1 MTPLLSL
8 LFLLIVLLQYSHSLS
23 PNANPPTLPNVIAP
37 SGDEI
42 INLDEE
48 SGQNSPREG
57 AVGDPDD
64 DSDDGGDD
72 TTDDGNSD
80 GDSADDED
88 EDHPIDDDDSSSSK
102 STTTFGSLKARLGGT
117 SEASSTNSLDGL
129 STDSA
134 RDENNEVY
142 RQLCSAIASQTY
154 LPPSSLPVS
163 AKTANAESL
172 RRLDRRTLYNSIFH
186 ELSSIKGNQTATQG
200 AMSSMGGSKWLPP
213 TISRS
218 LKAAAAL
225 STTPGWRSHITAGAA
240 AGAFKKIASSTSSL
254 SVSPESFAT
263 SRCIRLDGPSNTAT
277 ASMQETVAMA
287 LAHTFGC
294 SYITLDNTML
304 SNIRRKLL
312 LDHALPV
319 DSPILKTS
327 KLVELILKVVKGGEF
342 QPSECGK
349 LSSLMA
355 LDTQAEGDI
364 SSKESL
370 SSQVESETTLQ
381 FSLSSSPNPVVIY
394 IPAHSASSVLRS
406 KSSVEMLSNE
416 ATDPTSTTLLVLG
429 DQLTPEELVKKPDVD
444 GSTKESDGISNG
456 GQNPFAGN
464 FGSAPIQNPF
474 ASQSPHP
481 HQQQPFFLGGYMN
494 NNNNNNPNQNQ
505 GGPLP
510 PHMNP
515 GSNIPFS
522 DPQGHLQSSGVNDPE
537 GSRRFNVFLTRS
549 FAPNKPGIVGTVAPP
564 NAGNL
569 FQYASA
575 MLPGGMNNM
584 NIGGQPASPT
594 TPDFANN
601 PFLKSPAAKEF
612 FANLSQMNVKSN
624 ADSVK
629 MTPEQLQSSMKGWVQ
644 GLFEQAMEEEDD
656 SEDVNKM
663 DTNTQEN
670 IAKIFANL
678 MRDEKMRM
686 GIAQTLA
693 KAAPA
698 LLNAHCMGVQLSVY
712 VPPPFGHKNAGQM
725 PAPHSSAQPFLV
737 NNNNF
742 QPPGGGGGDPKAGWL
757 NKFLNSNEGGGG
769 EGNGL
774 EDGDGKN
781 GAKRKKAMREFAAAA
796 AILQRQKNSKKTQLS
811 NTPREQRG
819 LNKLRGLCVGCS
831 LPTPNDSSKARA
843 WNGWRRREYSIL
855 VFKKNRKALNSA
867 LKLCKL
873 RLGGVS
879 AANTGGLKQL
889 LSVKDISGDMGE
901 VVRAAVEIEA
911 GRARMNK
918 MLGEIVGE
926 EDSAAGEVESEAE
939 SMEAELHGFA
949 DVRPAS
955 IEAAINLVCG
965 VAVAPGMTQGVD
977 NIGANSAVVRS
988 KEDLAALAEDKHEKA
1003 LVSQVV
1009 QAGEIGVTYDM
1020 IGGLGEVKE
1029 LLRESITYP
1038 LKFPQFYAEGIAREA
1053 VKGVLLFGPPGTGKT
1068 MLAKAVATEGGATFL
1083 SVDASSVENKWL
1095 GESEK
1100 NAKAVFTLAR
1110 RLAPC
1115 VVFIDE
1121 VDSLLS
1127 SREHSDDSAHGTLTS
1142 VKTTMMAEWDG
1153 LNSGTNGE
1161 GSSGGSRVVVIGS
1174 TNRPFD
1180 LDEAVLRR
1188 FPRRILVDLPDLETR
1203 TEILEVTMQ
1212 NNRVAKAVN
1221 FTKIAEKLEGYTG
1234 SDIKEVCRE
1243 AVVRISHEQAS
1254 KLDKGI
1260 GLDEEGGELYRL
1272 RDVEVDDFERAMKKL
1287 KKSVSDKGKELA
1299 KVYTWNNEYGEIKK
1313 KKRRGGP
1320 GG

>member
-1 MTPLLSL
+1 MHWKCPGLHPSLHLLL
-8 LFLLIVLLQYSHSLS
+8 LLLLILPQAIHTLAPNNGPALPSLS
-23 PNANPPTLPNVIAP
+23 TQPTPEVE
-37 SGDEI
+37 EI
-42 INLDEE
+42 INLDK
-48 SGQNSPREG
+48 QTRNSPKEG

-72 TTDDGNSD
+72 STCDDNSD
-80 GDSADDED
+80 NESADED
-88 EDHPIDDDDSSSSK
+88 ENPVGGDDSDPPAGSK
-102 STTTFGSLKARLGGT
+102 TTTTTLGSLKARLAGT
-117 SEASSTNSLDGL
+117 QTQQQD
-129 STDSA
+129 
-134 RDENNEVY
+134 NEVDEEGTGQAQGSDDEVY
-142 RQLCSAIASQTY
+142 LQLCAAIASQTH
-154 LPPSSLPVS
+154 LPPTSIPVCS
-163 AKTANAESL
+163 KAANSDSL
-172 RRLDRRTLYNSIFH
+172 RRLDRRTLYNAIYH

-200 AMSSMGGSKWLPP
+200 AQSSMGGSKWLPP
-213 TISRS
+213 GVSRS

-225 STTPGWRSHITAGAA
+225 STTPGWRSHLTTGAS
-240 AGAFKKIASSTSSL
+240 AGAFKELVSSN
-254 SVSPESFAT
+254 SPPSFGPN
-263 SRCIRLDGPSNTAT
+263 SRCLRLDGPSNTAT
-277 ASMQETVAMA
+277 PAMQETVAMA
-287 LAHTFGC
+287 LAHAFGC
-294 SYITLDNTML
+294 THVTLDNAML
-304 SNIRRKLL
+304 ANIRRKLL

-319 DSPILKTS
+319 DSPMLKTS

-342 QPSECGK
+342 QSSSCAK

-355 LDTQAEGDI
+355 LDAQAEGD
-364 SSKESL
+364 SASKESL
-370 SSQVESETTLQ
+370 SSQIEVEATLE
-381 FSLSSSPNPVVIY
+381 LSSSKPNPVVIY

-406 KSSVEMLSNE
+406 KSSVEMLCNE
-416 ATDPTSTTLLVLG
+416 ATDPASTTLLILG
-429 DQLTPEELVKKPDVD
+429 DQLAPDELVKRPDSGD
-444 GSTKESDGISNG
+444 ASKEEPNGG
-456 GQNPFAGN
+456 GQNPFPPA
-464 FGSAPIQNPF
+464 QNPF
-474 ASQSPHP
+474 APQSPQP

-494 NNNNNNPNQNQ
+494 NNNNNNNMNVSPNQ
-505 GGPLP
+505 GGPMPHPPNSNLPFNHPHSP
-510 PHMNP
+510 PH
-515 GSNIPFS
+515 
-522 DPQGHLQSSGVNDPE
+522 QSGVNDPE

-569 FQYASA
+569 FQHASA
-575 MLPGGMNNM
+575 MIPGGMNNM
-584 NIGGQPASPT
+584 NIGGQPAPPSPEL
-594 TPDFANN
+594 ANN
-601 PFLKSPAAKEF
+601 PFLKSPAAKDF
-612 FANLSQMNVKSN
+612 FANLAQMNIKSN
-624 ADSVK
+624 TDSVK
-629 MTPEQLQSSMKGWVQ
+629 MSPEQLQNSMKGWVQ
-644 GLFEQAMEEEDD
+644 GLFEQAMEEEEDGD
-656 SEDVNKM
+656 DVNNM
-663 DTNTQEN
+663 EPNTQEN

-678 MRDEKMRM
+678 MKNEQMRM

-698 LLNAHCMGVQLSVY
+698 LLNMHCMGVQLSVY
-712 VPPPFGHKNAGQM
+712 VPPPAGHKNAGQM
-725 PAPHSSAQPFLV
+725 PTPQSSAQPFM
-737 NNNNF
+737 NNNM
-742 QPPGGGGGDPKAGWL
+742 QPPGFDGGDGRGSWL
-757 NKFLNSNEGGGG
+757 NKFINSNEGGAETAG
-769 EGNGL
+769 EEG
-774 EDGDGKN
+774 EEKGDGRN

-796 AILQRQKNSKKTQLS
+796 AILQRQKNSKKAQLS

-831 LPTPNDSSKARA
+831 LPTPNDSSRARA
-843 WNGWRRREYSIL
+843 WNAWRRREYSIL

-879 AANTGGLKQL
+879 NANTGGLKQL

-918 MLGEIVGE
+918 MLEEI
-926 EDSAAGEVESEAE
+926 
-939 SMEAELHGFA
+939 
-949 DVRPAS
+949 
-955 IEAAINLVCG
+955 AAINLVCG
-965 VAVAPGMTQGVD
+965 VAVAPGMAQGVE
-977 NIGANSAVVRS
+977 NIGANSQIVRS
-988 KEDLAALAEDKHEKA
+988 KEEIAALAEDKHEKA

-1029 LLRESITYP
+1029 LLRESVTYP

-1161 GSSGGSRVVVIGS
+1161 GDNGGSRVVVIGS

-1188 FPRRILVDLPDLETR
+1188 FPRRILVDLPDLATR

-1212 NNRVAKAVN
+1212 NNRVAKDVN

-1254 KLDKGI
+1254 KLDKGV
-1260 GLDEEGGELYRL
+1260 GLEDGEIDRL
-1272 RDVEVDDFERAMKKL
+1272 RDVEVNDFERAMKKL
-1287 KKSVSDKGKELA
+1287 KKSVSEKGKELS
-1299 KVYTWNNEYGEIKK
+1299 KVYNWNNEYGELKRKK
-1313 KKRRGGP
+1313 KKPTGDGLVSSMFL
-1320 GG
+1320 